1 MIESLQKKIPKLKIL
16 KKSILYLIF
25 IPILFSYCQVQ
36 SSSSGN
42 DANTFLITRLLFHRD
57 RIRILGQVLLPGIVA
72 NATVSIFPIPSK
84 GFCADGSTLNISNN
98 LLTSGKT
105 NAYGQ
110 FELSY
115 VSVGTSVCIVVTG
128 DSSTSMNAYVPFS
141 KETRAI
147 LWEDNIHFSAVVQ
160 EPDPTSSRGVD
171 GLYKFLTI
179 TPLASVLEG
188 RFNGLRYTGLGTN
201 KANLERANKDMLT
214 SFLNGLSGKIEEL
227 DTTSE
232 NYRMRIGGI
241 TQISDTIPAN
251 SPVTSANGVVAF
263 RDIYKIIEYM
273 KYDFSDGIFDG
284 LKIIEG
290 GSSTA
295 VTYSDFSSSDYS
307 TFLSVKFKN
316 AVKSFLDL
324 LAADDLP
331 SILINSQ
338 KFCDNSANCL

>member
-1 MIESLQKKIPKLKIL
+1 MIECLQEKLPIQKIL
-16 KKSILYLIF
+16 KKSYVFLFLIPF
-25 IPILFSYCQVQ
+25 LFSYCQMQ

-42 DANTFLITRLLFHRD
+42 DINTLLISRLLFHKD
-57 RIRILGQVLLPGIVA
+57 RIRILGQALLPGMVA
-72 NATVSIFPIPSK
+72 NATVSIFPIPSR

-115 VSVGTSVCIVVTG
+115 VSVGTPVCIVVTG
-128 DSSTSMNAYVPFS
+128 DSSTLMNVYVPFS
-141 KETRAI
+141 KETKPI

-188 RFNGLRYTGLGTN
+188 RFNGLRYTGSGTD
-201 KANLERANKDMLT
+201 KANLERANKDIVI

-273 KYDFSDGIFDG
+273 KYDFSDGIFNG
-284 LKIIEG
+284 LKITES

-295 VTYSDFSSSDYS
+295 VTYSDLSTADYNS
-307 TFLSVKFKN
+307 FLSVKFKN
-316 AVKSFLDL
+316 AVKSFLDF

-331 SILINSQ
+331 SILIDSQ
-338 KFCDNSANCL
+338 KFCDNSASCL